1 LPVHILRLHC
11 AIEVLA
17 TASFD
22 DAAGHYKFEG
32 NITGYY
38 ADPGS
43 KEDARIKAGNTQTT
57 AQFFFA
63 PKHIRFERTLTGNN
77 RIRPQSRV
85 FIDGEY
91 TFPESDTRSP
101 GYIDCINIS
110 YNSTNRPGAAFQ
122 GTVTSGGCSRRRD
135 LQLKPTPTTPG
146 RGRPKLQRPPISS
159 QSSLSTPSTT
169 TVVATSPTL
178 TRSTAPV
185 IPETKTDFP
194 FEEYLSH
201 DNNGEGLSTLSPVDT
216 LLISGLGS
224 KRAASDSPTIQRP
237 KRQRKLTEKAKGKG
251 KAREM
256 EDDDEDFFEVE

>member
-1 LPVHILRLHC
+1 LHC
-11 AIEVLA
+11 AVEVLA
-17 TASFD
+17 PATFD
-22 DAAGHYKFEG
+22 DTAGNYKFEG

-43 KEDARIKAGNTQTT
+43 KEDARVKAGNTKTT

-101 GYIDCINIS
+101 GYIDCINIL
-110 YNSTNRPGAAFQ
+110 YNATNRPGAAFQ
-122 GTVTSGGCSRRRD
+122 GTVTSGGSS
-135 LQLKPTPTTPG
+135 
-146 RGRPKLQRPPISS
+146 QRPPICS

-169 TVVATSPTL
+169 TVVAASPTL

-185 IPETKTDFP
+185 IPETETDFP
-194 FEEYLSH
+194 FEDYLSH
-201 DNNGEGLSTLSPVDT
+201 DNNGEGLSTSPPVDT

-237 KRQRKLTEKAKGKG
+237 KRQRKPTKKVKGKG

-256 EDDDEDFFEVE
+256 EEDDEDFFEVE